1 MKRSLLLLILLLPA
15 LSGCMSPNFSRLVPE
30 NKDADIL
37 VVYPYGQIIIRSRV
51 NPSGTNVLAPL
62 NNNQPILTP

>member
-1 MKRSLLLLILLLPA
+1 MKRTPPILLLLTVA

-37 VVYPYGQIIIRSRV
+37 IVYPYGQIIIRSRV
-51 NPSGTNVLAPL
+51 NPGANTLLPL
-62 NNNQPILTP
+62 NNQVPILSP